1 MKNRIACVLIGI
13 ASLLS
18 CSKNEV
24 ISQLPDD
31 SAKDSNTIQPH
42 EALSSLEEMLG
53 EVGTKSSAG
62 LSADDLFVIGKN
74 DLSAETKSTSVLDVP
89 DTLLYALNFKDGGF
103 ALMAA
108 NTKINSPVLCITE
121 SGTIGYENIHD
132 AMKFLEETKSDGTK
146 ADEYTGDEVFVDAGQ
161 TYVYSLLMSSA
172 IIDYFDNESL
182 AKDSPL
188 TKDSGVKKY
197 GPYLKTKWT
206 QGKPFNNLT
215 PGNYD
220 AGCVVIAVAQI
231 MAYNERPASCEFIT
245 PSIPWSLHKTVYPYN
260 NIYSMGSENSQFAV
274 ALMSMVLGNNDN
286 CAVTYSPSGSG
297 STANKARTTFE
308 NYGYNVT
315 KRIGCHA
322 VDKRKIEEQIA
333 AGRPVYMDGSRNGGG
348 HAWVIDG
355 LDGDYYHINWGWQG
369 DCDGY
374 YYKGTFNTSERAW
387 YDNVY
392 DPGIA
397 FSTGRD
403 YYHYFNILLYT
414 SIVR

>member
-24 ISQLPDD
+24 ISQLPD

-62 LSADDLFVIGKN
+62 LSADDLFVIGKK
-74 DLSAETKSTSVLDVP
+74 DLSTGTKSSESIDVP

-146 ADEYTGDEVFVDAGQ
+146 ADEHTGDEVFVDAGQ
-161 TYVYSLLMSSA
+161 TYVYSLLLSSA
-172 IIDYFDNESL
+172 ITDYYDDESL
-182 AKDSPL
+182 TKYSPL
-188 TKDSGVKKY
+188 TKDSGAKKY

-206 QGKPFNNLT
+206 QDGPFALMT
-215 PGNYD
+215 PNRAD

-245 PSIPWSLHKTVYPYN
+245 ASTPWSLLKTVYPYN
-260 NIYSMGSENSQFAV
+260 NRFYRGSVSAQNAV
-274 ALMSMVLGNNDN
+274 AKMAMILGNSNN
-286 CAVTYSPSGSG
+286 CAVEYPEGS
-297 STANKARTTFE
+297 STTNKARTTLR
-308 NYGYNVT
+308 NYGYDVT

-333 AGRPVYMDGSRNGGG
+333 AGRPVYMDGVRKGPHG

-374 YYKGTFNTSERAW
+374 YYKGNFNTSERAW
-387 YDNVY
+387 SDGVY
-392 DPGIA
+392 DPGTTFTEI
-397 FSTGRD
+397 RD

-414 SIVR
+414 L